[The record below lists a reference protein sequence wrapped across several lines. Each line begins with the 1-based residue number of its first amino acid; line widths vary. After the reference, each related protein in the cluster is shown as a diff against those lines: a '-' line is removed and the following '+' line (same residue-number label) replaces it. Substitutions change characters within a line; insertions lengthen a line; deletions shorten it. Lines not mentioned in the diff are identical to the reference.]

1 MERLGDLSRIRWTS
15 VLSQSPCRWST
26 SFDTCQSRTLPD
38 SVRTC
43 NVHKDRN
50 TRVHALTFFSPCG
63 THNHAVAASNR
74 HCRAA
79 FAASKLAPRITT
91 CTDLPEVSFEVLAIH
106 QNLRAMPNL
115 VYYEGMDVN
124 IREESMP
131 VIASFGR
138 LLLSFPM
145 ARLHVHAHT
154 GASCRKFTF
163 NRRVPTHT
171 VCLISQAEMLRLR
184 GLRPSLVSVL
194 DRDHI

>member
-1 MERLGDLSRIRWTS
+1 
-15 VLSQSPCRWST
+15 
-26 SFDTCQSRTLPD
+26 
-38 SVRTC
+38 
-43 NVHKDRN
+43 
-50 TRVHALTFFSPCG
+50 
-63 THNHAVAASNR
+63 
-74 HCRAA
+74 
-79 FAASKLAPRITT
+79 
-91 CTDLPEVSFEVLAIH
+91 
-106 QNLRAMPNL
+106 MPNL

-171 VCLISQAEMLRLR
+171 ACLISQAEMLRLR
-184 GLRPSLVSVL
+184 GRRPSLVSVL
-194 DRDHI
+194 D